1 MAGIQKIILDTD
13 IGDDIDD
20 AWALATC
27 IRHPDLDLV
36 GVTTVLSDTELRAA
50 QARYILEVAGVEGV
64 EVAAGSRDK
73 LDATVQIRRNNQA
86 DVLNAED
93 EKRLRQGRTDAI
105 RFLAEK
111 AREASDLVLIPVG
124 PITNIARFIMEFPE
138 DFSRIA
144 GLVIMGGHVIPGRE
158 GPEYNAGADPRATK
172 TVFSCGKPIT
182 MIGLDVTV
190 KCRMTQ
196 DDLDA
201 IRSKN
206 TPLGN
211 TITRMTELWQEA
223 GRRRSP
229 DAPLR
234 MPVVHDPLAVL
245 VAADPSLVTL
255 QPMHI
260 EIDERG
266 RCIKATGEPNVNV
279 AVDVDPVPVREKL
292 VELIG

>member
-1 MAGIQKIILDTD
+1 MAEIQKIILDTD

-27 IRHPDLDLV
+27 IRHPDLNLV

-73 LDATVQIRRNNQA
+73 LDSIVQIRRNNQA
-86 DVLNAED
+86 DVLSAED

-105 RFLAEK
+105 RFLAQK
-111 AREASDLVLIPVG
+111 ARETDDLVLIPVG

-138 DFSRIA
+138 DFDRIA
-144 GLVIMGGHVIPGRE
+144 GLVIMGGHVMPGRD

-172 TVFSCGKPIT
+172 TVFTCGKPIT
-182 MIGLDVTV
+182 MIGLDVTL

-201 IRSKN
+201 IKSKN

-211 TITRMTELWQEA
+211 TIIKMTELWQEA
-223 GRRRSP
+223 GRRGAP
-229 DAPLR
+229 DASLR
-234 MPVVHDPLAVL
+234 MPIVHDPLAVL
-245 VAADPSLVTL
+245 VAADPPLVTIE
-255 QPMHI
+255 PMHI
-260 EIDERG
+260 EIDEQG
-266 RCIKATGEPNVNV
+266 RCIKTAGDPNINV
-279 AVDVDPVPVREKL
+279 AVDVDSVPVRRKL

>member
-1 MAGIQKIILDTD
+1 MPKVQKIILDTD

-50 QARYILEVAGVEGV
+50 QARHILEVAGVEGV

-73 LDATVQIRRNNQA
+73 LDRIVPIRRNNQA
-86 DVLNAED
+86 DVLSAED

-111 AREASDLVLIPVG
+111 ARETDDLVLIPVG

-138 DFSRIA
+138 DFDRIA
-144 GLVIMGGHVIPGRE
+144 GLVIMGGHVMPDRE

-172 TVFSCGKPIT
+172 TVFACGKPVT
-182 MIGLDVTV
+182 MIGLDVTL

-201 IRSKN
+201 IKGKN

-211 TITRMTELWQEA
+211 TIIRMTELWQEA
-223 GRRRSP
+223 GRRGSP

-255 QPMHI
+255 EPMHI
-260 EIDERG
+260 EIDEQG
-266 RCIKATGEPNVNV
+266 RCIKTAGDPNVNV
-279 AVDVDPVPVREKL
+279 AVDVDPVPVRRKL

>member
-1 MAGIQKIILDTD
+1 MAEIQKIILDTD

-73 LDATVQIRRNNQA
+73 LDSIVQIRRNNQA
-86 DVLNAED
+86 DVLSAED

-105 RFLAEK
+105 RFLAQK
-111 AREASDLVLIPVG
+111 ARETDDLVLIPVG

-138 DFSRIA
+138 DFDRIA
-144 GLVIMGGHVIPGRE
+144 GLVIMGGHVMPGRD

-172 TVFSCGKPIT
+172 TVFTCGKPIT
-182 MIGLDVTV
+182 MIGLDVTL

-201 IRSKN
+201 IKSKN

-211 TITRMTELWQEA
+211 TIIKMTELWQEA
-223 GRRRSP
+223 GRRGAP
-229 DAPLR
+229 DASLR
-234 MPVVHDPLAVL
+234 MPIVHDPLAVL
-245 VAADPSLVTL
+245 VAADPPLVTIE
-255 QPMHI
+255 PMHI
-260 EIDERG
+260 EIDEQG
-266 RCIKATGEPNVNV
+266 RCIKTAGDPNINV
-279 AVDVDPVPVREKL
+279 AVDVDSVPVRRKL